1 MALTLSQLLT
11 AKTRDEM
18 VSLMLTELQAKGFP
32 TTAWIIGGIIRSVIE
47 LVAKLLEDF
56 SKMLVVITAGGLVE
70 YAEGD
75 WLTLLCRSNFNTIR
89 KEATFAEWDV
99 TLSCSASAGP
109 YTITAGQL
117 WASTAAGRLFN
128 NKAGGTLNTSGTL
141 TLRFKAESPGVLYN
155 AGPVNILKTTLPG
168 VTISASS
175 LASSAADQETDSQ
188 LRERSL
194 LQWSLLALGA
204 TAATYLKWALDSDI
218 DVRRAFVQENNP
230 NPGQVK
236 VWIARQDTTATGG
249 DATTVGNYLADPFR
263 KVICVTPVVTAA
275 NNNNVSVTGTAL
287 IRETELEAAQ
297 ELIADKLLEL
307 FRSFAIG
314 DGNATTSKLYK
325 SELVEV
331 FMALP
336 GMKNFTLT
344 TPALDVALAVGD
356 VAVLSAFDPETSITW
371 NTF

>member
-11 AKTRDEM
+11 AKTREEM
-18 VSLMLTELQAKGFP
+18 ISLMLAELQAKGFP
-32 TTAWIIGGIIRSVIE
+32 TTAWIVGGIIRTVVE
-47 LVAKLLEDF
+47 VLAKLLEDF
-56 SKMLVVITAGGLVE
+56 SKMLVIITEGGLLE
-70 YAEGD
+70 YATGD
-75 WLTLLCRSNFNTIR
+75 WLTLLCRSNFNTVR

-128 NKAGGTLNTSGTL
+128 NKAGGTLNASGTL
-141 TLRFKAESPGVLYN
+141 ILRFKAESPGVLYN

-175 LASSAADQETDSQ
+175 LVSSAADQETDPQ
-188 LRERSL
+188 LRERAL
-194 LQWSLLALGA
+194 LQWALLALGA
-204 TAATYLKWALDSDI
+204 TAATYLKWALDSDV
-218 DVRRAFVQENNP
+218 DVRRAFVEQNNP

-249 DATTVGNYLADPFR
+249 DETTVGTYLADPFR
-263 KVICVTPVVTAA
+263 KVICVTPIVTKA
-275 NNNNVSVTGTAL
+275 NNNNVSITGTAL
-287 IRETELEAAQ
+287 INATDLDAAQ
-297 ELIADKLLEL
+297 AAIGDKLLEL
-307 FRSFAIG
+307 FRSFPIG

-336 GMKNFTLT
+336 GMKNFILA
-344 TPALDVALAVGD
+344 TPAADVALAVGD
-356 VAVLSAFDPETSITW
+356 VAVLSGFDPESSITW